1 MKSAADFLVYLAVRL
16 AIATVQ
22 ALPLETCQ
30 RLAGPLAYLAND
42 LLRIRRLVLQ
52 ENLRLAFPQLDL
64 APRHLLA
71 RRQWQHLV
79 LMIVE
84 IAHAQRKIH
93 LTNWRRH
100 VRFHNKQAMVRQLLS
115 GRPTVLVSGHF
126 GSFEV
131 GGQVVGLFGFPTFT
145 VARPLDNPRLDRFL
159 NSFRGSNGQLV
170 LAKRGTA
177 DRIDRLLAGGGSLVV
192 LADQAAGPNGYWI
205 EFFGR
210 PASTHKAIALFAL
223 AHHAPVMVTY
233 TRRVGTALQ
242 LEVGCQAIA
251 DPLDGGQE
259 TSDLRRLTEW
269 FTGRLEELVRRD
281 PDQYWWLHR
290 RWKDYR
296 DKQHKF
302 RNRKQAA

>member
-1 MKSAADFLVYLAVRL
+1 
-16 AIATVQ
+16 
-22 ALPLETCQ
+22 
-30 RLAGPLAYLAND
+30 
-42 LLRIRRLVLQ
+42 
-52 ENLRLAFPQLDL
+52 
-64 APRHLLA
+64 
-71 RRQWQHLV
+71 
-79 LMIVE
+79 
-84 IAHAQRKIH
+84 
-93 LTNWRRH
+93 
-100 VRFHNKQAMVRQLLS
+100 
-115 GRPTVLVSGHF
+115 HF

>member
-1 MKSAADFLVYLAVRL
+1 MNAVGDTFVYLAVRL
-16 AIATVQ
+16 VVAVIQ
-22 ALPLETCQ
+22 SLRLETCQ
-30 RLAGPLAYLAND
+30 RLSLPVAHLAAD
-42 LLRIRRLVLQ
+42 VLRIRQSVVH
-52 ENLRLAFPQLDL
+52 ENLRHVFPQLD
-64 APRHLLA
+64 ARQRRLLA
-71 RRQWQHLV
+71 RRQWQHLI
-79 LMIVE
+79 LMVVE
-84 IAHAQRKIH
+84 IAHTQRKIH
-93 LTNWRRH
+93 LTNWRTH

-170 LAKRGTA
+170 LAKRGSA
-177 DRIDRLLAGGGSLVV
+177 DRIDQLLAQGGSLVV
-192 LADQAAGPNGYWI
+192 LADQAAGPNGYWVN
-205 EFFGR
+205 FFGR

-223 AHHAPVMVTY
+223 AHEAPVIVTY
-233 TRRVGTALQ
+233 TRRVGRALQ
-242 LEVGCQAIA
+242 LEIGCEAIA
-251 DPLDGGQE
+251 DPRAGGLE
-259 TSDLRRLTEW
+259 TSDMRRLTEW
-269 FTGRLEELVRRD
+269 FNGRLEDLVLRD

-296 DKQHKF
+296 DKLHKF

>member
-1 MKSAADFLVYLAVRL
+1 VYLAVRL
-16 AIATVQ
+16 VIAVIQ

-30 RLAGPLAYLAND
+30 RLSRPVAYLATD
-42 LLRIRRLVLQ
+42 LLRIRRSVLQ
-52 ENLRLAFPQLDL
+52 DNLRLAFPQLDQRQ
-64 APRHLLA
+64 RHVIA

-93 LTNWRRH
+93 LTNWRTH

-145 VARPLDNPRLDRFL
+145 IARPLDNPRLDRFL
-159 NSFRGSNGQLV
+159 NSFRGSKGQLV
-170 LAKRGTA
+170 LAKRGSA
-177 DRIDRLLAGGGSLVV
+177 DRIDQLLAQGGSLVV
-192 LADQAAGPNGYWI
+192 LADQAAGPNGYWVN
-205 EFFGR
+205 FFGR
-210 PASTHKAIALFAL
+210 PASTHKAISLFAL
-223 AHHAPVMVTY
+223 AHEAPVIVTY
-233 TRRVGTALQ
+233 TRRVGRALQ
-242 LEVGCQAIA
+242 LEVGCEAIA
-251 DPLDGGQE
+251 DPRAGGVE
-259 TSDLRRLTEW
+259 TSDMRQLTEW
-269 FTGRLEELVRRD
+269 FTGRLEDLIRRD

-296 DKQHKF
+296 DKLHRF